1 MLARR
6 YAPRILAALS
16 PFLVTFVASTAHADP
31 VADAKDLFEKGREL
45 RAGGD
50 CASAVALF
58 RKAHDIYPQGLGSL
72 RNLAEC
78 DEALGKFASARRAWL
93 DLARA
98 LVQNEERKYAG
109 WARDAAEAA
118 ARLASKT
125 STLIVD
131 LALLTPSGATASA
144 DRVELS
150 VNGEA
155 LAPGLIGTPLERDP
169 GTYEVRV
176 AGARVSH
183 VVHQTVDLA
192 AGETRR
198 VSVRAVVEPEA
209 LFAEQAPKT
218 GSATRPLAWT
228 AMGLGTASL
237 VGAAVAWSV
246 RQSALDS
253 LKSEC
258 GPSFPTCDQA
268 QRSNLE
274 SIADRGRTAGTL
286 ADVFA
291 ILGAASIAAGVVL
304 FAVSPSQGRVVVTGS
319 PGKLAVSAWF

>member
-1 MLARR
+1 MMGRR
-6 YAPRILAALS
+6 FAPGILVALS
-16 PFLVTFVASTAHADP
+16 PVLVTFATRTAYADP

-50 CASAVALF
+50 CASAVSLF

-78 DEALGKFASARRAWL
+78 DESLGKFASARRAWQ

-118 ARLASKT
+118 ARLAPKT

-131 LALLTPSGATASA
+131 LAVITPSGATASP

-150 VNGEA
+150 LNGET
-155 LAPGLIGTPLERDP
+155 LAPGLVGTPLERDP
-169 GTYEVRV
+169 GTYDVRV
-176 AGARVSH
+176 IGGRAH

-192 AGETRR
+192 AGETKR
-198 VSVRAVVEPEA
+198 VSMRVVVEPDA
-209 LFAEQAPKT
+209 FFAEQPTRTAN
-218 GSATRPLAWT
+218 ATRPLAWT
-228 AMGLGTASL
+228 AMGLGAASL

-253 LKSEC
+253 LKTEC
-258 GPSFPTCDQA
+258 GASFPACDEA

-274 SIADRGRTAGTL
+274 SIADRGRTASTL

-291 ILGAASIAAGVVL
+291 ILGVASIAAGAVL
-304 FAVSPSQGRVVVTGS
+304 FAVSPSQGKVVVTGS
-319 PGKLAVSAWF
+319 PGKLAVTTWF